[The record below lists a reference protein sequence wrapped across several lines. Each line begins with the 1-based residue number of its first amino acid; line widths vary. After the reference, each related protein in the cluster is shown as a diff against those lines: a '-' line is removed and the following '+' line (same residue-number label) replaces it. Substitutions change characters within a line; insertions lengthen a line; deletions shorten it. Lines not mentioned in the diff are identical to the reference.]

1 MTDDERR
8 IISEYVQRVAG
19 AAQPAAASAS
29 PWGGRAPS
37 VAPTP
42 QLPPVDREADAM
54 IAQLFQQ
61 YPEARYRITEATTKI
76 DFTGTKPGGD
86 KHDGG
91 FKRVSGVIVLVDGF
105 EPQVDVEIDCGSLH
119 SDNFLL
125 TWHLKGADFFNVK
138 KHPRARFTSTSVR
151 RSEDGYLV
159 TGNLTLLGV
168 TRPVSFPASL
178 TGGETIRLR
187 GTAVLNRQEFGMN
200 YGKGKIDDNVAV
212 RFDVNAAR

>member
-1 MTDDERR
+1 MRPAL
-8 IISEYVQRVAG
+8 ILAG
-19 AAQPAAASAS
+19 VLCCGLTAAAPAAE
-29 PWGGRAPS
+29 
-37 VAPTP
+37 T
-42 QLPPVDREADAM
+42 
-54 IAQLFQQ
+54 
-61 YPEARYRITEATTKI
+61 RYRITEATTKI

-91 FKRVSGVIVLVDGF
+91 FKRASGVIVLVDGF

-138 KHPRARFTSTSVR
+138 KHPRARFTSTSVC

-187 GTAVLNRQEFGMN
+187 GTAVLNRQEFGMT